1 MGIRKGTRE
10 ERNLAPRG
18 AGCTEGRLPQT
29 GGSSKPLEISSDLPG
44 AGREREG
51 GADATAD
58 ELLPRPP

>member
-29 GGSSKPLEISSDLPG
+29 GGSSKPLEIPSDFSG
-44 AGREREG
+44 TGQEREG
-51 GADATAD
+51 GADAAAG
-58 ELLPRPP
+58 ELPPRPP